1 MPSNVTFNIE
11 IPIFISGAEP
21 TFGHT
26 GSCFHISGSGM
37 HDVTGLRFSDA
48 IGNKIQL
55 DFSTGLI
62 GAVQTVTGC
71 VPQMAPQ
78 DLLTIEAYNSIST
91 GTYEYFEVGEE
102 NCVHKCNVEI
112 TGTLKV
118 GNIPYLPA
126 GTGFLVFD
134 STDGNKIK
142 HRSIDIEGITGF
154 SAAAITLTAGSGL
167 VGGGDLT
174 APRRFDV
181 VAGTGIHVDN
191 DTVNVDSGQLLTT
204 GQGFFNVNKKG
215 LTGDSAVYFL
225 NGEDLDLG
233 VGDGTGIIVNQN
245 SVDINT
251 GLVITTG
258 DAYFNV
264 NAGPGLTGDIKVYL
278 KETLD
283 LGVFVDGDTIQF
295 TGAGDDSIAAF
306 TVVDGGITPE
316 KVSFGFAGSDT
327 KSGAANSVKSPIS
340 GGTGIAPFV
349 YSGLTNATIDLSGVP
364 NAALE
369 TTGIINFD
377 LLDGITGS
385 STVSLGE
392 QATFGLRADIQETGY
407 LSGGSGIQGFKY
419 TGIESYD
426 INILAGT
433 GIHVDYSGVNV
444 KVNTGLL
451 ISQDEINVG
460 IGTGIYLDGK
470 ELNVRNTRGFISGGS
485 GIQDFGF
492 SGDENQTINI
502 QVGTGLSIND
512 DIVNIP
518 VGTGIHLDGKE
529 LNVRNTRGFI
539 TGGSGIQTFG
549 FSGDENA
556 TINISLGTG
565 LLISDNSV
573 HIDTGVVGLTG
584 LNHFHVGTSSG
595 LITGD
600 PRIEMGSFLNLDVG
614 AGSGI
619 IVNDDFVNVNTGFV
633 LYTGDAY
640 FNVNA
645 AQGLTGDTKVY
656 MGDTLDLGV
665 YADGVTIGFT
675 GGGDQIAA
683 FKVLGLQNHLS
694 GGMGLNDFT
703 FSGDKTL
710 TANVGAG
717 TGIVVDSTKVH
728 VNSGQV
734 VLTSGNQSI
743 SGIKTFSHI
752 EVTNL
757 LRASGSGIIVNN
769 LHVTES
775 ITGDGDAAKVLT
787 ENAINISGLT
797 FSEQRFTNAH
807 VMTNEYNQV
816 PLANLTQSA
825 GIEVCSID
833 FAARQLGNIISAEV
847 ELNLSALD
855 IVDLHIMLFVD
866 DETAPRRVWIQQVY
880 SAAIGEVFQ
889 GMYFFSV
896 ADTNSHTYKVRVA
909 RAYSDG
915 SNGEFYINRYYGS
928 TSSSSI
934 LIEEIQP
941 DVGAG
946 IGSI

>member
-1 MPSNVTFNIE
+1 MPSSVIFNIE
-11 IPIFISGAEP
+11 NAVFISGAEP

-37 HDVTGLRFSDA
+37 HDVTGLRFSDT

-71 VPQMAPQ
+71 VPEMAPQ

-91 GTYEYFEVGEE
+91 GTYKYFEVGEE

-118 GNIPYLPA
+118 GNIPYFPA

-134 STDGNKIK
+134 STDGNKVK
-142 HRSIDIEGITGF
+142 YRGIDVEAITGF
-154 SAAAITLTAGSGL
+154 SPAAITLTAGSGL

-181 VAGTGIHVDN
+181 VAGTGIHVDDN
-191 DTVNVDSGQLLTT
+191 TVNVDSGQLLTT

-225 NGEDLDLG
+225 NGEALDLG

-369 TTGIINFD
+369 TTGIINFN

-392 QATFGLRADIQETGY
+392 QATLGLRADIQETGY

-485 GIQDFGF
+485 GIQGFAF
-492 SGDENQTINI
+492 SGDENT
-502 QVGTGLSIND
+502 
-512 DIVNIP
+512 
-518 VGTGIHLDGKE
+518 
-529 LNVRNTRGFI
+529 
-539 TGGSGIQTFG
+539 
-549 FSGDENA
+549 

-565 LLISDNSV
+565 LVISDDSV
-573 HIDTGVVGLTG
+573 HIDTGVVSLTG

-619 IVNDDFVNVNTGFV
+619 VVNDDFVNVNTGFV

-645 AQGLTGDTKVY
+645 AQGLTGDTRVY

-703 FSGDKTL
+703 FSGDQTL

-728 VNSGQV
+728 INSGQV

-807 VMTNEYNQV
+807 VEVNNANQV

-825 GIEVCSID
+825 GIEVCTID

-866 DETAPRRVWIQQVY
+866 NETAPRRVWIQQVY

-909 RAYSDG
+909 RAYNDG

-941 DVGAG
+941 DIGAG

>member
-1 MPSNVTFNIE
+1 MPSSVIFNIE
-11 IPIFISGAEP
+11 NAVFISGAEP

-37 HDVTGLRFSDA
+37 HDVTGLRFSDT

-71 VPQMAPQ
+71 VPEMAPQ

-91 GTYEYFEVGEE
+91 GTYKYFEVGEE
-102 NCVHKCNVEI
+102 NCVNKCNVEI

-118 GNIPYLPA
+118 GNIPYFPA

-134 STDGNKIK
+134 STDGNKVK
-142 HRSIDIEGITGF
+142 YRGIDIEGITGF
-154 SAAAITLTAGSGL
+154 SPAAITLTAGSGL

-181 VAGTGIHVDN
+181 VAGTGIYVDN

-204 GQGFFNVNKKG
+204 CQGFFNVNKKG

-225 NGEDLDLG
+225 NGEALDLG
-233 VGDGTGIIVNQN
+233 VADGTGIIVNQN

-369 TTGIINFD
+369 TTGIINFN

-502 QVGTGLSIND
+502 QVGTGLSINN
-512 DIVNIP
+512 DIVNVP

-529 LNVRNTRGFI
+529 LNVKP
-539 TGGSGIQTFG
+539 
-549 FSGDENA
+549 EA
-556 TINISLGTG
+556 
-565 LLISDNSV
+565 
-573 HIDTGVVGLTG
+573 VGLAT
-584 LNHFHVGTSSG
+584 
-595 LITGD
+595 
-600 PRIEMGSFLNLDVG
+600 PE
-614 AGSGI
+614 
-619 IVNDDFVNVNTGFV
+619 
-633 LYTGDAY
+633 
-640 FNVNA
+640 
-645 AQGLTGDTKVY
+645 K
-656 MGDTLDLGV
+656 
-665 YADGVTIGFT
+665 
-675 GGGDQIAA
+675 
-683 FKVLGLQNHLS
+683 
-694 GGMGLNDFT
+694 
-703 FSGDKTL
+703 
-710 TANVGAG
+710 
-717 TGIVVDSTKVH
+717 
-728 VNSGQV
+728 
-734 VLTSGNQSI
+734 
-743 SGIKTFSHI
+743 
-752 EVTNL
+752 
-757 LRASGSGIIVNN
+757 
-769 LHVTES
+769 
-775 ITGDGDAAKVLT
+775 
-787 ENAINISGLT
+787 
-797 FSEQRFTNAH
+797 
-807 VMTNEYNQV
+807 
-816 PLANLTQSA
+816 
-825 GIEVCSID
+825 
-833 FAARQLGNIISAEV
+833 
-847 ELNLSALD
+847 
-855 IVDLHIMLFVD
+855 
-866 DETAPRRVWIQQVY
+866 
-880 SAAIGEVFQ
+880 
-889 GMYFFSV
+889 
-896 ADTNSHTYKVRVA
+896 
-909 RAYSDG
+909 
-915 SNGEFYINRYYGS
+915 
-928 TSSSSI
+928 
-934 LIEEIQP
+934 
-941 DVGAG
+941 
-946 IGSI
+946 